1 MAGTVMVP
9 DSMPAPPYIK
19 IGPAILPST
28 TEIPRAIAGQTVDPS
43 NFVAGRNASEV
54 VEYHPQN
61 GMARPRLR
69 SLQDFVNE
77 GDNRSPLG
85 MELREDRRK
94 LRTGGQVEG
103 LLIVDVTNGS
113 PAAAAGLHANR
124 HTAHDVVEGA
134 VAMGALVFPPAIV
147 VVAGLEQIP
156 FGESYDMIIGVD
168 GVRVTNFLDFED
180 LMRDVQPGEIVY
192 LSIVRDGNR
201 VQVPVPL
208 PRTMPPPVF

>member
-9 DSMPAPPYIK
+9 ESMPAPPYVKGGVTI
-19 IGPAILPST
+19 PPSIA
-28 TEIPRAIAGQTVDPS
+28 EIPRAVAGQTVDPGR
-43 NFVAGRNASEV
+43 FVSGRSASEV
-54 VEYHPQN
+54 VEYEPQN
-61 GMARPRLR
+61 EMAQPQLR
-69 SLQDFVNE
+69 SLREFISE
-77 GDNRSPLG
+77 GDDRSQLG

-94 LRTGGQVEG
+94 LKTGPQVEG
-103 LLIVDVTNGS
+103 LLIVDIVNGS
-113 PAAAAGLHANR
+113 PAAAAGLHANKR
-124 HTAHDVVEGA
+124 TLHDVVEGGI
-134 VAMGALVFPPAIV
+134 AMGALVFPPAIV
-147 VVAGLEQIP
+147 AVAGLEQIP

-201 VQVPVPL
+201 VQVPVRL